1 MASLRDR
8 VILLSRTPF
17 GESSLVVQGI
27 SARHGRLSWMA
38 KGAYRASSRFYCVL
52 DLCDTLELEWQT
64 AQGSDLHTLRAGS
77 LLVRRAGLC
86 ADPRRFRAAMVL
98 TELADLVSRA
108 GQPEPGLFA
117 SLERGLDAL
126 LDLQGSPDWAQARFE
141 LELLSELGLLPSL
154 EQCAACGR
162 AAPPVRTEP
171 HSPAKSRAAF
181 SASGG
186 GRLCPA
192 CARLLRAQ
200 GRRVGT
206 MPLEVLEDARLVLG
220 KGSAAAQLA
229 GERLLKVR
237 DLLERFLGY
246 HLDTRPR
253 SLSGFLAAPQRN
265 APAS

>member
-1 MASLRDR
+1 MASIRDR
-8 VILLSRTPF
+8 VILLARTPF
-17 GESSLVVQGI
+17 GESSLVVQGL

-38 KGAYRASSRFYCVL
+38 KGAYRSSSRFYCVL

-64 AQGSDLHTLRAGS
+64 TKGSELHTLRAGS
-77 LLVRRAGLC
+77 VLVRRARL
-86 ADPRRFRAAMVL
+86 AQEPRRFRAAMVL

-108 GQPEPGLFA
+108 GQPEPGLYA

-126 LDLQGSPDWAQARFE
+126 LEVRTPPDLAQAVFE
-141 LELLSELGLLPSL
+141 LELLGLLGLLPSL
-154 EQCAACGR
+154 SNCAACAGP
-162 AAPPVRTEP
+162 APALA
-171 HSPAKSRAAF
+171 SGARAAF

-192 CARLLRAQ
+192 CARHLSAQ

-206 MPLEVLEDARLVLG
+206 MPLAVLQDAEAVLRREP
-220 KGSAAAQLA
+220 AAQQLSA
-229 GERLLKVR
+229 EQLVKVR
-237 DLLERFLGY
+237 DLVERFLGY

-265 APAS
+265 APASA